1 MESPAY
7 LTGGL
12 PGKGGNVAE
21 SIDRGD
27 ASKTARSDSPHE
39 DLKDKGLEHDAV
51 GFLASVVLGVSCVAP
66 AYALTATLGPTVSE
80 VGLKMPAV
88 FLAGLYRCC
97 SWPMLTGSSTM
108 RRRTAA
114 PRSRGR

>member
-1 MESPAY
+1 M
-7 LTGGL
+7 
-12 PGKGGNVAE
+12 AE
-21 SIDRGD
+21 STDRGD
-27 ASKTARSDSPHE
+27 ASKVGGVEKPGG
-39 DLKDKGLEHDAV
+39 DLRDKGLQHDAV
-51 GFLASVVLGVSCVAP
+51 GLLASVVLGVSCVAP

-80 VGLKMPAV
+80 VGLQMPAV